1 MWEVGYCD
9 IDGYVFKG
17 EDYLQISVDEQNNQC
32 AAVTKE
38 AIDLSTLDGQ
48 YYVHLH

>member
-9 IDGYVFKG
+9 NDGYVFKG
-17 EDYLQISVDEQNNQC
+17 EDYLQISVDEQNHQC